1 VEFFSSDFPKGRAD
15 MKFILLLCV
24 SLLLAVS
31 ASACL
36 NRQGAVG
43 ASNAS
48 TSSNANSAG
57 AADANSGG
65 PESAEQPKAE
75 PGRIFRGTI
84 ADKQVEMKI
93 RQDPSNK
100 ETIAGSY
107 SYGTAGKPLIL
118 KGRLTSGGRLEMQ
131 EFDGDKETGE
141 FDCKLVD
148 KPDEQ
153 PAATIEG
160 KWSRPDGSHDTGVE
174 LTEQH
179 IEVTGSSIITKSM
192 ADREKSIT
200 AYYPQLQ
207 SAGPAGERFNK
218 ASTAIVTKAVN
229 EYKGADP
236 PAGQSSLDISYNVLL
251 ATDDLASVEFA
262 EYSNTGGAH
271 PDNSYETV
279 TVDLRHNSEVKLDD
293 IFKPKSGYETA
304 ISRLSLAKMNK
315 EAKKLEGDSAG
326 QNDEPVVTAE
336 SVESPSG
343 WGLTRT
349 GVVLYYELPHAIAA
363 LGRVF
368 IPYREVKEY
377 LNPNGPASSLYRP

>member
-1 VEFFSSDFPKGRAD
+1 MR
-15 MKFILLLCV
+15 FILLL
-24 SLLLAVS
+24 SATLALAAS

-36 NRQGAVG
+36 NRQSLAG

-48 TSSNANSAG
+48 TSSKANSAG

-118 KGRLTSGGRLEMQ
+118 KGRLTSGGKLEMQ

-179 IEVTGSSIITKSM
+179 IELTGGSSIVTKSII
-192 ADREKSIT
+192 DRAKSIA
-200 AYYPQLQ
+200 AYYPQIQ
-207 SAGPAGERFNK
+207 GGGAAVEKFNR
-218 ASTAIVTKAVN
+218 ASTALVTKEVN
-229 EYKGADP
+229 GYKSADP
-236 PAGQSSLDISYNVLL
+236 PAGQSSLDIGYNVLL
-251 ATDDLASVEFA
+251 ATDDLVSIEFT

-271 PDNSYETV
+271 PNNGYETLI
-279 TVDLRHNSEVKLDD
+279 VDLRRGSEVKLDD
-293 IFKPKSGYETA
+293 ILKPKSGYEA
-304 ISRLSLAKMNK
+304 VISRLSLAKMNK

-326 QNDEPVVTAE
+326 QNDEPAVTAD
-336 SVESPSG
+336 SVESPTG
-343 WGLTRT
+343 WGLTRN
-349 GVVLYYELPHAIAA
+349 GVALYYDLPNVIAA
-363 LGRVF
+363 LDRVF
-368 IPYREVKEY
+368 IPYREVKDY